1 MRGRLCLGLM
11 IASVCLSSAFAAA
24 APVVAARP
32 AATQS
37 TAASILPVTSI
48 SASPVLAP
56 SKAYRNLPLIFESN
70 HGQTNPE
77 VKFLTHGSGYA
88 LFLTGNEAVLSLEA
102 RSHFNPDERN
112 HSVLR
117 MRLVGAASAP
127 EVSGDNLLPG
137 KSNYLIGN
145 DPAQWHTG
153 IPQYARVLYRN
164 VYAGVDLVYH
174 GSQGQ
179 LEYDFEV
186 APKADASPI
195 AMQFAGA
202 DKVSLNEAGDLV
214 LSNAAGEVLFHAPV
228 AYQLRGAEK
237 DAVNA
242 RFTLLGENRI
252 GFALGSYDHSRA
264 LVIDPVLAYSTYLGG
279 SGEESCTAIVGAP
292 SGFVAQC
299 PAITVD
305 NVNSSY
311 VAGATTSTDFPVTTG
326 AYKTTYTSGA
336 KANVFVA
343 KYNSNGSALVFATYL
358 GGSGLDYPTG
368 IKVDSGFNVILGG
381 TTNSTNFPLANNFIN
396 PTLAAGNHVFVSKLN
411 SNGAALL
418 YSTYLGG
425 NGADV
430 ASGIAIDSSGL
441 IYVTGTTTSTNFPTV
456 AATNQTTFQTMPLV
470 GSTTQFF
477 FSKLQ
482 SNLSGA
488 GSLLYSTYLGGSTT
502 ENGAAQVTIG
512 GGIAV
517 DTNNNVYV
525 SGGTNFVDMPVLD
538 AYEAYNP
545 SNSGPLLLDAFVAK
559 FAFPSNNITPPYLVY
574 LTYFGGSGDDV
585 AYAVGAD
592 TGGNAYI
599 VGSTTSTDIAPANNT
614 SSYQSINGGGVDA
627 FEAKFGTPCVV
638 NTSGCTI
645 STVPLDY
652 FSYLGGSGTDVGLAV
667 AVDLSNGA
675 YITGFTNSTNFP
687 IVNAPS
693 SLGYGGGEDAF
704 VAKFF
709 TASTIIGSSTQ
720 NFATYLGGAGT
731 DIGTSI
737 ALDLQNSIYIAGET
751 SSLNFPTS
759 SPVQLNLNGANDA
772 FVTKL
777 GPSLNF
783 LVTEAATPNP
793 VGVGSQ
799 VTFTYTIQNN
809 GDTVNG
815 TIFTAAVP
823 LVGATFSMASA
834 SPGSCGTASGAL
846 VTCNIGAVAAGASA
860 TVTIV
865 LIPTVSGT
873 LGNNGSISVP
883 GFSFSVNP
891 LQPVSVQV
899 NDFMITSTPNA
910 AVVPAGVPA
919 TYSLQVTP
927 TPAGGTIP
935 NSISLACGSGLPT
948 GAICTFTNN
957 PMQNLNTGAQ
967 TSLLV
972 INTVQRVSIT
982 TQVLHPE
989 GPIYFAFLPIAGIA
1003 LLGAGRLRKPSRQ
1016 SWILRVL
1023 LMLAVTSLI
1032 FLQLGCSSTAPTTTV
1047 SGTPAG
1053 TYTVTINA
1061 TSGTV
1066 TRSTAVTIIVQ

>member
-1 MRGRLCLGLM
+1 MP
-11 IASVCLSSAFAAA
+11 APNQSSAAAVP
-24 APVVAARP
+24 PVPSSPALAR
-32 AATQS
+32 
-37 TAASILPVTSI
+37 
-48 SASPVLAP
+48 
-56 SKAYRNLPLIFESN
+56 SKAFRNLPLVFESN
-70 HGQTNPE
+70 QGQTNPE
-77 VKFLTHGSGYA
+77 VRFLTHGSGYA
-88 LFLTGNEAVLSLEA
+88 LFLTRTEAVLSLEA
-102 RSHFNPDERN
+102 RSQSNRDERN

-117 MRLVGAASAP
+117 MRLAGSASMP

-145 DPAQWHTG
+145 DAAQWHTG
-153 IPQYARVLYRN
+153 VPQFARVLYRN
-164 VYAGVDLVYH
+164 VYQGVDLVYH

-179 LEYDFEV
+179 LEYDFEI
-186 APKADASPI
+186 APRADASPI

-202 DKVSLNEAGDLV
+202 DKVSLNAAGDLI
-214 LSNAAGEVLFHAPV
+214 LSNAAGEVQFHAPV
-228 AYQLRGAEK
+228 AYQLRGAQK
-237 DAVNA
+237 NPVSAH
-242 RFTLLGENRI
+242 FTRLSENSI
-252 GFALGSYDHSRA
+252 GFALGPYDHTRA

-279 SGEESCTAIVGAP
+279 SGEESCTAIIGAAA
-292 SGFVAQC
+292 GFVPQC
-299 PAITVD
+299 PAIAVD

-311 VAGATTSTDFPVTTG
+311 VAGATTSTDFPVTAG
-326 AYKTTYTSGA
+326 AYKTAYTSGA

-343 KYNSNGSALVFATYL
+343 KYNSNGSALLFATYL
-358 GGSGLDYPTG
+358 GGSGLDYPAG

-381 TTNSTNFPLANNFIN
+381 TTNSTNFPLANNFTN
-396 PTLAAGNHVFVSKLN
+396 PALAAGNHVFVSKLN

-430 ASGIAIDSSGL
+430 ASGVAIDSSGL

-456 AATNQTTFQTMPLV
+456 AATNQTTFQTMPKI
-470 GSTTQFF
+470 GATTQFF

-482 SNLSGA
+482 SSLAGA
-488 GSLLYSTYLGGSTT
+488 NSLLYSTYLGGSST
-502 ENGAAQVTIG
+502 ENGAAQITVG

-538 AYEAYNP
+538 AYAAYNP

-585 AYAVGAD
+585 AYGVGAD
-592 TGGNAYI
+592 TSGNAYI
-599 VGSTTSTDIAPANNT
+599 VGSTTSTDVAPANNT
-614 SSYQSINGGGVDA
+614 SSYQAVNGGGVDA

-667 AVDLSNGA
+667 AVDISNGA

-687 IVNAPS
+687 VVNAPS
-693 SLGYGGGEDAF
+693 GLGFGGGEDAF

-709 TASTIIGSSTQ
+709 TASTILGSSTQ

-737 ALDLQNSIYIAGET
+737 ALDLQNSVYVAGET

-759 SPVQLNLNGANDA
+759 APVQLNLNGSNDA

-783 LVTEAATPNP
+783 LVTETATPNP

-809 GDTVNG
+809 GDSVNG

-823 LVGATFSMASA
+823 LVGATFNQASA
-834 SPGSCGTASGAL
+834 SPGSCGTVSGAM

-860 TVTIV
+860 TVSVV
-865 LIPTVSGT
+865 LVPTVSGT

-883 GFSFSVNP
+883 GFNFSVNP
-891 LQPVSVQV
+891 TAPASVQV
-899 NDFMITSTPNA
+899 NDFVVTSTPNA

-919 TYSLQVTP
+919 TYTLQVTP
-927 TPAGGTIP
+927 TPIGGTIP

-948 GAICTFTNN
+948 GATCTFTNN

-967 TSLLV
+967 SSLLV

-982 TQVLHPE
+982 TQVEHPE
-989 GPIYFAFLPIAGIA
+989 GPIYFGFLPIAGIA

-1016 SWILRVL
+1016 PWILRVL
-1023 LMLAVTSLI
+1023 LVLAVSSLI
-1032 FLQLGCSSTAPTTTV
+1032 ILQPGCSSKAPTTTV
-1047 SGTPAG
+1047 TGTPAG
-1053 TYTVTINA
+1053 TYTVTLNA